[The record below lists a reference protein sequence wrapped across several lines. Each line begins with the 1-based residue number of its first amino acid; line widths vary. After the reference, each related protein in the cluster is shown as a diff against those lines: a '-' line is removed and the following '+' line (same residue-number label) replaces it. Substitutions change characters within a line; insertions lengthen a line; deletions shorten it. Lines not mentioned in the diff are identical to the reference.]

1 MVTAES
7 KSAYS
12 FRRPVHFEEID
23 AAGYVYFPRLV
34 ALAHEGIERLL
45 YEDRPGGYAAFVVGQ
60 RVGLPCV
67 HVAADFS
74 APLRFGD
81 DMTVELSVRKL
92 GNSSVAF
99 DVRIVR
105 QDGVLCATID
115 YVCACTD
122 LDGPKSRPL
131 PTELREALAK
141 YAR

>member
-1 MVTAES
+1 MF
-7 KSAYS
+7 S

-34 ALAHEGIERLL
+34 ALAHEGIERLFQQ
-45 YEDRPGGYAAFVVGQ
+45 EVPGGYAAFVVGK

-67 HVAADFS
+67 HVSADFS

-81 DMTVELSVRKL
+81 EITVILSVRKI
-92 GNSSVAF
+92 GTSSVAF
-99 DVRIVR
+99 DVKVER

-122 LDGPKSRPL
+122 LDGPKARPL
-131 PTELREALAK
+131 PVELRAVLEIHAS
-141 YAR
+141 

>member
-1 MVTAES
+1 MF
-7 KSAYS
+7 S

-34 ALAHEGIERLL
+34 ALAHEGIERMLWQ
-45 YEDRPGGYAAFVVGQ
+45 DRPGGYASFVVGQ
-60 RVGLPCV
+60 RIGLPCV

-81 DMTVELSVRKL
+81 EMIVELTVRKI
-92 GNSSVAF
+92 GTSSVAF

-105 QDGVLCATID
+105 QDGVPCATID
-115 YVCACTD
+115 YVCACSD

-131 PTELREALAK
+131 PGELRDALAK
-141 YAR
+141 HSQE